1 MKSELVSFDTVL
13 LNNTIE
19 KEMFYYETKLR
30 ARRVTEIFRGGGG
43 GKIFFSNITEARW
56 SRGMLNRKTK
66 CTRGVRV
73 VFFLTKNAIQ

>member
-1 MKSELVSFDTVL
+1 MLRNKRSAIGYIYTLLIENQSYNDCAHAMKSELVSFDTVL

-43 GKIFFSNITEARW
+43 QNIF
-56 SRGMLNRKTK
+56 LKHNRS
-66 CTRGVRV
+66 
-73 VFFLTKNAIQ
+73 